1 MANRVMVFAAPFTR
15 HEPEAGEPLRAAGI
29 EVLHGP
35 EGRVT
40 GAGALAGLLA
50 GCAGS
55 VASGERYDTQVLSM
69 LPELRIIARWGVGYD
84 TIDLAAA
91 TEAGV
96 IVTNTPGTLQESVA
110 DQTFALLL
118 ALSRRVPEQIE
129 VARSLNWRQVE
140 GVELW
145 QKTIGI
151 VGLGSI
157 GCAVARRAR
166 GFSMRVLALDPY
178 CPLEN
183 LEALQ
188 ATRVDLE
195 QILREAD
202 VITLHSNLTPETQ
215 GMIGE
220 EQLRMMKPTALLVNC
235 GRGALVDQAA
245 LARAL
250 QEGWIAGA
258 ALDTLVTEPPDPDD
272 PILLAPN
279 VIITPHNSS
288 MTAEASAR
296 VNAAVCENILAALA
310 GRRPPSVVNPEVLER
325 INLGE

>member
-1 MANRVMVFAAPFTR
+1 M
-15 HEPEAGEPLRAAGI
+15 
-29 EVLHGP
+29 
-35 EGRVT
+35 
-40 GAGALAGLLA
+40 
-50 GCAGS
+50 
-55 VASGERYDTQVLSM
+55 SGERYDAQVM
-69 LPELRIIARWGVGYD
+69 RIVPELRIIARCGVGYD

-96 IVTNTPGTLQESVA
+96 IVTNSPGTLQESVA

-118 ALSRRVPEQIE
+118 ARSLRIPEQIE
-129 VARSLNWRQVE
+129 VARSLNWRQGE

-151 VGLGSI
+151 IGRGSS
-157 GCAVARRAR
+157 GCAGARRAR

-183 LEALQ
+183 LEALE
-188 ATRVDLE
+188 ATRVDVE

-202 VITLHSNLTPETQ
+202 VITLHSNLTEETQ

-220 EQLRMMKPTALLVNC
+220 EQLRMMKPTALLVNS

-258 ALDTLVTEPPDPDD
+258 ALDTLVAEPPEPED
-272 PILLAPN
+272 PILRAPN

-296 VNAAVCENILAALA
+296 VNAAGCENILAALA
-310 GRRPPSVVNPEVLER
+310 GKRPPSVVNPEVLER